1 MAYREQGDGPAVML
15 VHGIG
20 GSPRWW
26 APVVPAVARAH
37 RVVVPHLGYGGGAP
51 RLGLAAV
58 PGVLLGMADR
68 LGLARLALVGH
79 SLGALAALELARAV
93 PERIERLVLI
103 APPVRPAAARMAGNA
118 LPLAR
123 TLLGMPPAAA
133 AVVMSDL
140 ASRSPVALLR
150 AAADVLAHRLDA
162 AECPPPAP
170 TLVVWGARDA
180 LVPIGGAGWVAR
192 ALPRSRIAVIPGAGH
207 VPMLDRPAELT
218 RELLGFLEGGG

>member
-1 MAYREQGDGPAVML
+1 VAYRDEGDGPPVML

-26 APVVPAVARAH
+26 RAVIPELARRR
-37 RVVVPHLGYGGGAP
+37 RVVVPRLGYGGGAP
-51 RLGLAAV
+51 RLALAAV

-68 LGLARLALVGH
+68 LGLDRVALVGH
-79 SLGALAALELARAV
+79 SLGALACLELARTA
-93 PERIERLVLI
+93 PERVTRLVLI

-140 ASRSPVALLR
+140 AARSPVSLLR
-150 AAADVLAHRLDA
+150 AAADVLAHRLDETA
-162 AECPPPAP
+162 TAPPAP

-180 LVPIGGAGWVAR
+180 LVPIGGAGWVPR
-192 ALPRSRIAVIPGAGH
+192 ALPRARTAVIPGAGH
-207 VPMLDRPAELT
+207 VPMLDRPRELT
-218 RELLGFLEGGG
+218 RELLGFLGAG